1 MSSFAASF
9 ILTTLPAAAFFY
21 LLVRHLIGRNQTL
34 VRGGIAAGLL
44 ALLFALAAL
53 FLLRRLLPAGVGERL
68 FPLLL
73 IPTVE
78 EISKLV
84 AVRKTDR
91 HVAED
96 NLHLMVPLGL
106 LVGCT
111 FGYFENL
118 FYLWDQPGTS
128 LLRGISSLPLHMAA
142 TGIASLIL
150 TYRSS
155 RGRIVTLLAL
165 VLATLL
171 HLGHNALWHVG
182 RPLVGMAIVLA
193 WGSLIVCVILYLRIE
208 TA

>member
-21 LLVRHLIGRNQTL
+21 LLVRHLIGRNKLL

-165 VLATLL
+165 VIATLL

>member
-21 LLVRHLIGRNQTL
+21 LLVRHLIGRNRAL
-34 VRGGIAAGLL
+34 VRGGIVAGLL
-44 ALLFALAAL
+44 ALLMALAGL
-53 FLLRRLLPAGVGERL
+53 FVLRRLLPDGLGERL
-68 FPLLL
+68 FPIVV
-73 IPTVE
+73 IPAVE
-78 EISKLV
+78 EMAKLL

-91 HVAED
+91 YVASD
-96 NLHLMVPLGL
+96 DWHLMVPLGL

-118 FYLWDQPGTS
+118 FYLWDRPGTS

-150 TYRSS
+150 TYRP
-155 RGRIVTLLAL
+155 RWGRVATLLAL
-165 VLATLL
+165 LTATLL
-171 HLGHNALWHVG
+171 HLVHNALWHLG
-182 RPLVGMAIVLA
+182 QPLVGMAIVLA
-193 WGSLIVCVILYLRIE
+193 WGSLIVCVTLYLRIE